1 MFTLIKEEMREDAK
15 FIYKHI
21 DCDEMG
27 KGFFSQ
33 ALLEKIEEKNILVV
47 PEYIKKAII
56 WACGGDC
63 D

>member
-1 MFTLIKEEMREDAK
+1 MRQDDI

-21 DCDEMG
+21 EELG
-27 KGFFSQ
+27 KGVFSQ
-33 ALLEKIEEKNILVV
+33 ALLEKVGNNRDLAV

-56 WACGGDC
+56 WACGGNC